1 MSRGNIAL
9 MQRGTLERMKKIFDT
24 IKVLSRIMYWIA
36 AVAIV
41 SIVILTVCD
50 VILRRFRMP
59 IAYTY
64 EMVMV
69 LGAIAIGFSVPQTTL
84 DKGHV
89 LMDFM
94 TDKVSERWQRIL
106 HFTTRCLGAG
116 MFAIFSWRMFVLGSS
131 IRRAGE
137 VTPILQI
144 PIHPVAFG
152 IGVCFVVE
160 CLVLLYGLFSQLRE
174 VEA

>member
-1 MSRGNIAL
+1 
-9 MQRGTLERMKKIFDT
+9 MKKIFDT

-36 AVAIV
+36 VVAIV
-41 SIVILTVCD
+41 SIVVLTVCD
-50 VILRRFRMP
+50 VVLRRFRMP
-59 IAYTY
+59 IAFTY
-64 EMVMV
+64 ELVMV
-69 LGAIAIGFSVPQTTL
+69 LGAIAISFSVPQTTL

-94 TDKVSERWQRIL
+94 TEKASERWQKIL
-106 HFTTRCLGAG
+106 HFLTRCLGAG
-116 MFAIFSWRMFVLGSS
+116 MFATFSWRMFVLGSS
-131 IRRAGE
+131 LRRAGE

-144 PIHPVAFG
+144 PIYPVAFG

-160 CLVLLYGLFSQLRE
+160 SLALLYGLFSQLEE

>member
-1 MSRGNIAL
+1 
-9 MQRGTLERMKKIFDT
+9 
-24 IKVLSRIMYWIA
+24 MYWIA
-36 AVAIV
+36 TFAIV

-50 VILRRFRMP
+50 VVLRRFRMP

-64 EMVMV
+64 ELVMV
-69 LGAIAIGFSVPQTTL
+69 LGAIAIGFSIPQTTL

-89 LMDFM
+89 LMDIM
-94 TDKVSERWQRIL
+94 IEKVSERWQKIL
-106 HFTTRCLGAG
+106 HFIARFLGIG
-116 MFAIFSWRMFVLGSS
+116 IFAVFGWRMFVLGSFF
-131 IRRAGE
+131 RGAGE

-144 PIHPVAFG
+144 PIHPVVYS

-160 CLVLLYGLFSQLRE
+160 CFALLHGLFSKPGE

>member
-1 MSRGNIAL
+1 MN
-9 MQRGTLERMKKIFDT
+9 KILVT

-36 AVAIV
+36 CVAIAT
-41 SIVILTVCD
+41 IVVLTVCD
-50 VILRRFRMP
+50 VVLRRFGMP

-69 LGAIAIGFSVPQTTL
+69 LGAITIGFSVPQTTL

-94 TDKVSERWQRIL
+94 TDKVSKRWQKIL
-106 HFTTRCLGAG
+106 HFSTRCLGVG
-116 MFAIFSWRMFVLGSS
+116 MFAIFSWRMFVLGSNL
-131 IRRAGE
+131 RRAGE
-137 VTPILQI
+137 VTPILQV
-144 PIHPVAFG
+144 PLHPVAFG

-160 CLVLLYGLFSQLRE
+160 CLVLLRSLFSQLRE